1 MKRRSVGLYLVLP
14 TLVLGIF
21 CIGGLRGQEP
31 EEASIYSQFDMAIG
45 PINSGIFAGFAYKEE
60 FRVLGH
66 KHKFFYSPD
75 FLLGSVTY
83 DGQSYF
89 GYEMK
94 YDVYGDELL
103 LYHPG
108 VNGSQAIQL
117 IKERVMSFK
126 IESHRFVNLPEQ
138 TGNELPVSGFMEVLL
153 EGDHFTFYKKHR
165 KRILKKSDR
174 KLLYHEFK
182 DRNAHY
188 ISLDNELFK
197 VKSLKNI
204 SSLFPNYRKQIGDFA
219 TNYKDIRKSDPEWY
233 LISILSDLD
242 DIIIPEKGEEL

>member
-1 MKRRSVGLYLVLP
+1 MKRRSVGLYLVFP
-14 TLVLGIF
+14 ALVLGIF

-31 EEASIYSQFDMAIG
+31 EETSIYSQFDMSIG

-75 FLLGSVTY
+75 FLLGSVIY

-89 GYEMK
+89 DYDMK

-103 LYHPG
+103 LYHPM
-108 VNGSQAIQL
+108 VNGSQAVQL
-117 IKERVMSFK
+117 IKERVTSFK
-126 IESHRFVNLPEQ
+126 IESHRFVNLPKQ
-138 TGNELPVSGFMEVLL
+138 TGNELPVSGFLEVLL
-153 EGDHFTFYKKHR
+153 VGDHFTFYKKHR

-182 DRNAHY
+182 DRSAYY
-188 ISLDNELFK
+188 ISLDNELTQ
-197 VKSLKNI
+197 VKSLVHI
-204 SSLFPNYRKQIGDFA
+204 VALFPEYRKQLNDIA
-219 TNYKDIRKSDPEWY
+219 VKYKELKKSDLEY
-233 LISILSDLD
+233 YFTAVLSDLD
-242 DIIIPEKGEEL
+242 MMVDPKKEKDL